1 MLSALLCILEL
12 QGSYCFKVG
21 LNRGLI
27 NRNDMKWFE
36 RFRYRTFSQ
45 TPTVDELLVEVF
57 RKTIHLSSALTVI
70 FAERWYTIT
79 LAGIAGISVIYCISE
94 LLRMHGYEL
103 WIIGHITRY
112 ASRKRDKGRFVL
124 GPLTL
129 AGGVFFALLLF
140 PMHTAKIAIFA
151 LAFGDGLASLI
162 GKRFGKIRLAF
173 FKDKTV
179 AGSLTCFTAV
189 FLSSF
194 AVSGNFLKS
203 LILGVAGAGIEMLPL
218 KDYDN
223 LLIPI
228 AIGFLASFLNA

>member
-1 MLSALLCILEL
+1 
-12 QGSYCFKVG
+12 
-21 LNRGLI
+21 
-27 NRNDMKWFE
+27 MKWFE

-45 TPTVDELLVEVF
+45 APSVEELLVEVF
-57 RKTIHLSSALTVI
+57 RKTIHLSSALTVV
-70 FAERWYTIT
+70 FAERWYTPTII
-79 LAGIAGISVIYCISE
+79 GIIGISILYCISE
-94 LLRMHGYEL
+94 FLRMHGHEL
-103 WIIGHITRY
+103 YLITNITRY

-129 AGGVFFALLLF
+129 AGGVLAALLLF
-140 PMHTAKIAIFA
+140 PIHTAKIAIFA
-151 LAFGDGLASLI
+151 LAFGDGLASLV

-179 AGSLTCFTAV
+179 AGSLTCFAAV
-189 FLSSF
+189 FLSTF
-194 AVSGNFLKS
+194 AVSGNFWKS
-203 LILGVAGAGIEMLPL
+203 LVLGIAGAGIEMLPL

>member
-1 MLSALLCILEL
+1 
-12 QGSYCFKVG
+12 
-21 LNRGLI
+21 
-27 NRNDMKWFE
+27 MKWFE

-45 TPTVDELLVEVF
+45 APSVEELLVEVF
-57 RKTIHLSSALTVI
+57 RKTIHLSSALTVV
-70 FAERWYTIT
+70 FAERWYTPTVI
-79 LAGIAGISVIYCISE
+79 GIIGISILYCISE
-94 LLRMHGYEL
+94 FLRMYGHEL
-103 WIIGHITRY
+103 YLITNITRY

-129 AGGVFFALLLF
+129 AGGVLAALLLF
-140 PMHTAKIAIFA
+140 PIHTAKIAIFA
-151 LAFGDGLASLI
+151 LAFGDGLASLV

-179 AGSLTCFTAV
+179 AGSLTCFAAV
-189 FLSSF
+189 FLSTF
-194 AVSGNFLKS
+194 AVSGNFWKS
-203 LILGVAGAGIEMLPL
+203 LVLGIAGAGIEMLPL

>member
-1 MLSALLCILEL
+1 
-12 QGSYCFKVG
+12 
-21 LNRGLI
+21 
-27 NRNDMKWFE
+27 MKWFE

-45 TPTVDELLVEVF
+45 APSVEELLVEVF
-57 RKTIHLSSALTVI
+57 RKTIHLSSALTVV
-70 FAERWYTIT
+70 FAERWYTPTVI
-79 LAGIAGISVIYCISE
+79 GIIGISILYCISE
-94 LLRMHGYEL
+94 FLRMHGHEL
-103 WIIGHITRY
+103 YLITNITRY

-129 AGGVFFALLLF
+129 AGGVLAALLLF
-140 PMHTAKIAIFA
+140 PIHTAKIAIFA
-151 LAFGDGLASLI
+151 LAFGDGLASLV

-179 AGSLTCFTAV
+179 AGSLTCFAAV
-189 FLSSF
+189 FLSTF
-194 AVSGNFLKS
+194 AVSGNIWKS
-203 LILGVAGAGIEMLPL
+203 LVLGIAGAGIEMLPL

>member
-1 MLSALLCILEL
+1 
-12 QGSYCFKVG
+12 
-21 LNRGLI
+21 
-27 NRNDMKWFE
+27 MKWFE

-45 TPTVDELLVEVF
+45 TASVEELLVEVF
-57 RKTIHLSSALTVI
+57 RKTIHLSSALTVV
-70 FAERWYTIT
+70 FAERWYTPTVI
-79 LAGIAGISVIYCISE
+79 GIIGISILYCISE
-94 LLRMHGYEL
+94 FLRMHGHEL
-103 WIIGHITRY
+103 YLITNITRY

-129 AGGVFFALLLF
+129 AGGVLAALLLF
-140 PMHTAKIAIFA
+140 PIHTAKIAIFA
-151 LAFGDGLASLI
+151 LAFGDGLASLV

-179 AGSLTCFTAV
+179 AGSLTCFAAV
-189 FLSSF
+189 FLSTF
-194 AVSGNFLKS
+194 AVSGNFWKS
-203 LILGVAGAGIEMLPL
+203 LVLGIAGAGIEMLPL

>member
-1 MLSALLCILEL
+1 
-12 QGSYCFKVG
+12 
-21 LNRGLI
+21 
-27 NRNDMKWFE
+27 MKWFE

-45 TPTVDELLVEVF
+45 APSVEELLVEVF
-57 RKTIHLSSALTVI
+57 RKTIHLSSALTVV
-70 FAERWYTIT
+70 FAERWYTPTVIG
-79 LAGIAGISVIYCISE
+79 LIGISILYFISE
-94 LLRMHGYEL
+94 FLRMHGHEL
-103 WIIGHITRY
+103 YLITNITRY

-129 AGGVFFALLLF
+129 AGGVLAALLLF
-140 PMHTAKIAIFA
+140 PIHTAKIAIFA
-151 LAFGDGLASLI
+151 LAFGDGLASLV

-179 AGSLTCFTAV
+179 AGSLTCFAAV
-189 FLSSF
+189 FLSTF
-194 AVSGNFLKS
+194 AVSGNFWKS
-203 LILGVAGAGIEMLPL
+203 LVLGIAGAGIEMLPL

>member
-1 MLSALLCILEL
+1 
-12 QGSYCFKVG
+12 
-21 LNRGLI
+21 
-27 NRNDMKWFE
+27 MKWFE

-45 TPTVDELLVEVF
+45 APSVEELLVEVF
-57 RKTIHLSSALTVI
+57 RKTIHLSSALTVV
-70 FAERWYTIT
+70 FAERWYTPTVI
-79 LAGIAGISVIYCISE
+79 GIIGISILYCISE
-94 LLRMHGYEL
+94 FLRMHGHEL
-103 WIIGHITRY
+103 YLITNITRY

-129 AGGVFFALLLF
+129 AGGVLAALLLF
-140 PMHTAKIAIFA
+140 PIHTAKIAIFA
-151 LAFGDGLASLI
+151 LAFGDGLASLV

-179 AGSLTCFTAV
+179 AGSLTCFAAV
-189 FLSSF
+189 FLSTF
-194 AVSGNFLKS
+194 AVSGNFWKS
-203 LILGVAGAGIEMLPL
+203 LVLGIAGAGIEMLPF

>member
-1 MLSALLCILEL
+1 
-12 QGSYCFKVG
+12 
-21 LNRGLI
+21 
-27 NRNDMKWFE
+27 MKWFE

-45 TPTVDELLVEVF
+45 TASVEELLVEVF
-57 RKTIHLSSALTVI
+57 RKTIHLSSALTVV
-70 FAERWYTIT
+70 FAERWYTLTI
-79 LAGIAGISVIYCISE
+79 AGIAAMSTLYCISE
-94 LLRMHGYEL
+94 FLRMRGYEL
-103 WIIGHITRY
+103 GIIAHITRY

-129 AGGVFFALLLF
+129 ASGILLALLLF

-151 LAFGDGLASLI
+151 LAFGDGLASLV
-162 GKRFGKIRLAF
+162 GKRFGKIRLTF

-179 AGSLTCFTAV
+179 AGSLTCFAAV

-194 AVSGNFLKS
+194 AVSGNFWKS
-203 LILGVAGAGIEMLPL
+203 LILGIAGAGIEMLPL

-228 AIGFLASFLNA
+228 TIGFLALLLHA

>member
-1 MLSALLCILEL
+1 
-12 QGSYCFKVG
+12 
-21 LNRGLI
+21 
-27 NRNDMKWFE
+27 MKWFE

-45 TPTVDELLVEVF
+45 TASVEELLVEVF
-57 RKTIHLSSALTVI
+57 RKTIHLSSAVTVV
-70 FAERWYTIT
+70 FAEHWYTLTI
-79 LAGIAGISVIYCISE
+79 AGIAAISILYCISE
-94 LLRMHGYEL
+94 FLRMHGHEL
-103 WIIGHITRY
+103 YLITNITRY

-129 AGGVFFALLLF
+129 AGGVLAALLLF
-140 PMHTAKIAIFA
+140 PIHTAKIAIFA
-151 LAFGDGLASLI
+151 LAFGDGLASLV

-179 AGSLTCFTAV
+179 AGSLTCFAAV
-189 FLSSF
+189 FLSTF
-194 AVSGNFLKS
+194 AVSGNFWKS
-203 LILGVAGAGIEMLPL
+203 LVLGIAGAGIEMLPL

>member
-1 MLSALLCILEL
+1 
-12 QGSYCFKVG
+12 
-21 LNRGLI
+21 
-27 NRNDMKWFE
+27 MKWFE

-45 TPTVDELLVEVF
+45 APSVEELLVEVF
-57 RKTIHLSSALTVI
+57 RKAIHLSSALTVV
-70 FAERWYTIT
+70 FAERWYTPTVI
-79 LAGIAGISVIYCISE
+79 GIIGISILYCISE
-94 LLRMHGYEL
+94 FLRMHGHEL
-103 WIIGHITRY
+103 YLITNITRY

-129 AGGVFFALLLF
+129 AGGVLAALLLF
-140 PMHTAKIAIFA
+140 PIHTAKIAIFA
-151 LAFGDGLASLI
+151 LAFGDGLASLV

-179 AGSLTCFTAV
+179 AGSLTCFAAV
-189 FLSSF
+189 FLSTF
-194 AVSGNFLKS
+194 AVSGNFWKS
-203 LILGVAGAGIEMLPL
+203 LVLGIAGAGIEMLPL

>member
-1 MLSALLCILEL
+1 
-12 QGSYCFKVG
+12 
-21 LNRGLI
+21 
-27 NRNDMKWFE
+27 MKWFE

-45 TPTVDELLVEVF
+45 APSVEELLVEVF
-57 RKTIHLSSALTVI
+57 RKTIHLSSALTVV
-70 FAERWYTIT
+70 FAERWYTPTVIG
-79 LAGIAGISVIYCISE
+79 LIGISILYCISE
-94 LLRMHGYEL
+94 FLRMHGHEL
-103 WIIGHITRY
+103 YLITNITRY

-129 AGGVFFALLLF
+129 AGGVLAALLLF
-140 PMHTAKIAIFA
+140 PIHTAKIAIFA
-151 LAFGDGLASLI
+151 LAFGDGLASLV

-179 AGSLTCFTAV
+179 AGSLTCFAAV
-189 FLSSF
+189 FLSTF
-194 AVSGNFLKS
+194 AVSGNFWKS
-203 LILGVAGAGIEMLPL
+203 LVLGIAGAGIEMLPL

>member
-1 MLSALLCILEL
+1 
-12 QGSYCFKVG
+12 
-21 LNRGLI
+21 
-27 NRNDMKWFE
+27 MKWFE

-45 TPTVDELLVEVF
+45 APSVEELLVEVF
-57 RKTIHLSSALTVI
+57 RKTIHLSSALTVV
-70 FAERWYTIT
+70 FAERWYTPTVI
-79 LAGIAGISVIYCISE
+79 GIIGISILYCISE
-94 LLRMHGYEL
+94 FLRMHGHEL
-103 WIIGHITRY
+103 YLITNITRY

-129 AGGVFFALLLF
+129 AGGILLALLLF

-151 LAFGDGLASLI
+151 LAFGDGLASLV

-179 AGSLTCFTAV
+179 AGSLTCFAAV
-189 FLSSF
+189 FLSTF
-194 AVSGNFLKS
+194 AVSGNFWKS
-203 LILGVAGAGIEMLPL
+203 LVLGIAGAGIEMLPL